1 MYHIS
6 IGEHPFNWRKI
17 TYFAVCIT
25 LLASL
30 ALGACTTPPTQ
41 TAEVQPAVEENEE
54 EQQAVTEEQPQATEA
69 LPEMTEAADRKVV
82 TFIYTQEFDNLAP
95 LYTDMWFAWTT
106 WQLFNHWAWEFD
118 EKNEPYPKLVT
129 EIPSVENGGISADG
143 KTITMKL
150 RDDITW
156 SDGTPVTSDDF
167 VFTFEMAMSPNN
179 SVTSQYPYDKVGS
192 MEAPDEQTVV
202 INFLDPYA
210 PWQATMWHG
219 ILPAHILRPIYE
231 ADGTLDNAEWLRA
244 PTVGLGPYSFVEWES
259 GSFARFVR
267 NENYWGERPIIDE
280 IFIRFVPDDS
290 SQTAALQAGDAQLG
304 TFIPYNDVPKLQ
316 DAGLTIMT
324 EPSGYSEWLF
334 FLVNE
339 ELGHPA
345 LLDVNVR
352 TAIAMAI
359 DRKSITED
367 LLLGLTDVP
376 ESYWDALPYYN
387 DPPLEPY
394 PYDPEAAKQML
405 DDAGWVDSNGDGVR
419 EKDGVDLAISY
430 GSNIREIRQDTQAVI
445 QQQLAEIG
453 IKVELFSYEDD
464 IYFASYADDGPAA
477 IGDLDIMEWSDGPV
491 WPDADIYYWLCSE
504 IPSEEYPDGT
514 NWFFICD
521 EELDALITL
530 QATQVNVEERQ
541 ATISKI
547 NQLMHEKVYIL
558 GLWQDPDVY
567 AVSPDLLN
575 VKFSGVTPLFNITEW
590 DLK

>member
-1 MYHIS
+1 MYHKS
-6 IGEHPFNWRKI
+6 IGVLPFNWRKI

-41 TAEVQPAVEENEE
+41 TAEVQPAVEETEE
-54 EQQAVTEEQPQATEA
+54 VQPAVTEEQPQATEV
-69 LPEMTEAADRKVV
+69 LPEATEAVDRKVV

-179 SVTSQYPYDKVGS
+179 SVTSQYPYDKVES

-202 INFLDPYA
+202 INFMDPYA

-376 ESYWDALPYYN
+376 ESYWDALPFYN

-405 DDAGWVDSNGDGVR
+405 DDAGWVDGNGDGVR

-477 IGDLDIMEWSDGPV
+477 IGELDIMEWSDGPV

-547 NQLMHEKVYIL
+547 NQLMHDKVYIL